1 MFMEMLPAK
10 ATVRG
15 AQIEYV
21 RTGSGPVLLYLHG
34 CDGIDASDPFIAPLA
49 EKFDVVAL
57 SMPGFGASE
66 MPRFVK
72 TTADIAELVI
82 EFTEVLGLKDYILV
96 GSSFGGW
103 VAAEMAAARI
113 AAISRLI
120 LVDAL
125 GVRFTKDPAEC
136 EIFDIFIV
144 PTADNPYPY
153 FSDAKKA
160 EAAFGRMEFAAMPEG
175 AALRYCRNREAL
187 TTVGWAPLL
196 YDPTLRWRLDR
207 IAVPTLV
214 LWGADD
220 KIVSVDYGR
229 QYAEAIPN
237 AAFKTIL
244 DAGHY
249 LPIEAPNAFAREVGA
264 FALELVEA

>member
-10 ATVRG
+10 TQVRG
-15 AQIEYV
+15 VEIEYI
-21 RTGSGPVLLYLHG
+21 RTGSGPTLLYLHG
-34 CDGIDASDPFIAPLA
+34 CDGIDVSDPFIAPLA
-49 EKFDVVAL
+49 EQFDVVAL

-82 EFTEVLGLKDYILV
+82 EFTEILGLREYVLV

-103 VAAEMAAARI
+103 VAAEIAAARI
-113 AAISRLI
+113 EAISHLI

-125 GVRFTKDPAEC
+125 GVRFTKDPAVC

-144 PTADNPYPY
+144 PTDDNPYPY
-153 FSDAKKA
+153 FTDAGKA
-160 EAAFGRMEFAAMPEG
+160 EAAFGGMAFATMPEG

-187 TTVGWAPLL
+187 TLVGWAPLL
-196 YDPTLRWRLDR
+196 YDPTLRWRLAR
-207 IAVPTLV
+207 IDVPTLV

-220 KIVSVDYGR
+220 KIVSVDYGK
-229 QYAEAIPN
+229 QYAEAIPH
-237 AAFKTIL
+237 ARFKEIAGT
-244 DAGHY
+244 GHY
-249 LPIEAPNAFAREVGA
+249 LPIEAPQAFVDEVA
-264 FALELVEA
+264 QFALDRVDA